1 MNDLCR
7 PTLTNG
13 GSDPPLTT
21 LLPCKRC
28 CNDEEFERIEGGIRV
43 TKNVSTPPSAGTS
56 ILHSHKSSSML
67 EVLGHTLCPCPFVVK
82 FFDACPDMNSEDE
95 CVVMEYM
102 RWGSLQE
109 HLTSGHCFSEGEIA
123 TIAYSILQALVYI
136 DSHDYI
142 HRDIKVNNSLC
153 YKYQSMHHTHI
164 ILSPSRETY

>member
-7 PTLTNG
+7 PTLAS
-13 GSDPPLTT
+13 GSSNSPRTT

-28 CNDEEFERIEGGIRV
+28 CNDEEFERMEGDIRV
-43 TKNVSTPPSAGTS
+43 IKNAITPPSGTTG

-67 EVLGHTLCPCPFVVK
+67 EVLGHTICPCPFVVK

-109 HLTSGHCFSEGEIA
+109 HLSSGHCFSDEEIA

-142 HRDIKVNNSLC
+142 HCDIKVSSSLC
-153 YKYQSMHHTHI
+153 
-164 ILSPSRETY
+164 